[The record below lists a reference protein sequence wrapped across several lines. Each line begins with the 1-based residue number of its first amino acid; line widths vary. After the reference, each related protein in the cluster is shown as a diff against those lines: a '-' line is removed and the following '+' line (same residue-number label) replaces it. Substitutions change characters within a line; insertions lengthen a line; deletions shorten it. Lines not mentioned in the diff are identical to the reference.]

1 MLYEVVHLPGAPLSC
16 ALSCGP
22 AVEDDEPDA
31 MPPAICIVLPVFRPD
46 PAHLRAQMASI
57 AAQTLTDHLTI
68 IVVADAASGALAR
81 QTAADCGLRAEVQDP
96 GQTLDAPRAFEAG
109 LARALV
115 MAGPD
120 TRIAL
125 CDQDDV
131 WRPDRLER
139 GLAELARTGAA
150 LVHSDARLVDGAG
163 APLHRSM
170 FRFEG
175 RHRKPGLRGLLLR
188 NSVTGMTTL
197 MTRQLAEIALPFPP
211 QNGVHFYHDLW
222 LALLAEATGG
232 LHLIA
237 EPLVDYR
244 QHGGNVMGA
253 QDRRAPPRL
262 RLALPGRTWLR
273 REAAGY
279 ALARYLA
286 HSAHNRLADCV
297 ASGLLRHGE
306 ARVVPLLPYLGR
318 TRGAGR
324 LMADAT
330 GLALRGHLRLARIA
344 LGHAVVAM
352 GRHVW
357 ALRRALDDGVT
368 QAVDRF
374 DDRLYSLSPGA
385 SPVRPRPP
393 AQGVLRAES
402 IVDLRKQPAFRPD
415 FAAAEPAVCV
425 LVPTLN
431 PTEMFAGIT
440 TAIDLGLGLAAAGRQ
455 VRFIATD
462 LPVFSAPAS
471 ERLVLGRLPAQA
483 VAQGAAQR
491 ISLHCGRTAGTIAAH
506 RDDIFLAT
514 AWWTA
519 HVARTLM
526 RSGYDRQRFLYL
538 IQDYEPNFYA
548 WGPEFADA
556 QASYGLDFV
565 PIFNTTILRDYF
577 GLMGHRFATA
587 DAPAFHP
594 AIDIA
599 RFATGRR
606 RRRPGPRRIA
616 VYGRPEVPRN
626 MFPTTIEALGR
637 FLTDRA
643 ITPDQVEILS
653 VGLRHDPVALPGG
666 HVLQSLGKLPLADY
680 PEWLLTVDIGLS
692 LMHSPHPSHPP
703 LEMAA
708 AGARVVTNRFANKDL
723 GRLSRAILSVE
734 GTTEAVAQGLA
745 QAWDAGPVSDVD
757 RWIEIGRLGR
767 PLPDLAADLAAGL
780 DRMLMR

>member
-16 ALSCGP
+16 ALPCGP
-22 AVEDDEPDA
+22 DALDDEPDA
-31 MPPAICIVLPVFRPD
+31 MPPAVCIVLPVHRPD
-46 PAHLRAQMASI
+46 PAQLRAQMASI
-57 AAQTLTDHLTI
+57 AAQTVGDHLTI
-68 IVVADAASGALAR
+68 VVVADGTSAQLAAD
-81 QTAADCGLRAEVQDP
+81 TAAACGLRVEVQDP
-96 GQTLDAPRAFEAG
+96 GQPLDAPRAFEAG

-115 MAGPD
+115 LSGPD

-125 CDQDDV
+125 CDQDDI

-139 GLAELARTGAA
+139 GLAEMDRTGAA
-150 LVHSDARLVDGAG
+150 LVHSDARLVDAAG
-163 APLHRSM
+163 TPLHRSM

-175 RHRKPGLRGLLLR
+175 RHRDPGLRGLLLR
-188 NSVTGMTTL
+188 NSVTGMTAL
-197 MTRQLAEIALPFPP
+197 MTRRLAEVALPFPP

-222 LALLAEATGG
+222 LALLATATDG
-232 LHLIA
+232 LHLIP

-244 QHGGNVMGA
+244 QHAGNVMGA
-253 QDRRAPPRL
+253 QDRRAAPRL
-262 RLALPGRTWLR
+262 RLALPGTAWLR

-306 ARVVPLLPYLGR
+306 ARVTPLLPYLGR

-324 LMADAT
+324 ILADAG
-330 GLALRGHLRLARIA
+330 GLVLRGHLRLARIA
-344 LGHAVVAM
+344 LGHAVVAL

-357 ALRRALDDGVT
+357 ALRHALDDGVT

-374 DDRLYSLSPGA
+374 DDRLYSLSPGVV
-385 SPVRPRPP
+385 PVRPRPP
-393 AQGVLRAES
+393 RPPGLTPAEA
-402 IVDLRKQPAFRPD
+402 ITDQRKHPAYRPD
-415 FAAAEPAVCV
+415 FTAAEPAVTV

-440 TAIDLGLGLAAAGRQ
+440 TALDLGLGLAAAGRR
-455 VRFIATD
+455 VRFVATD

-483 VAQGAAQR
+483 VADGAAQR
-491 ISLHCGRTAGTIAAH
+491 ISLHCGRTAGSLPAH
-506 RDDIFLAT
+506 RADTFLAT

-519 HVARTLM
+519 HVAQALM
-526 RSGYDRQRFLYL
+526 RGHGFDRQRFLYL

-556 QASYGLDFV
+556 QASYGLDFAPV
-565 PIFNTTILRDYF
+565 FNTTILRDYF
-577 GLMGHRFATA
+577 GLQGHRFAA
-587 DAPAFHP
+587 PGAPAFHP

-599 RFATGRR
+599 RYASGRR
-606 RRRPGPRRIA
+606 RHRPGPRRIA

-626 MFPTTIEALGR
+626 MFPTAIEGLAR
-637 FLTDRA
+637 FLADRA
-643 ITPDQVEILS
+643 IPPDGVELLS
-653 VGLRHDPVALPGG
+653 VGLRHDPVTLPGG
-666 HVLQSLGKLPLADY
+666 HVLHSLGKLPLADY
-680 PEWLLTVDIGLS
+680 PDWLLTVDVGLS
-692 LMHSPHPSHPP
+692 LMLSPHPSHPP

-723 GRLSRAILSVE
+723 GRISRAILSVD
-734 GTTEAVAQGLA
+734 GTAPAVARGLA
-745 QAWDAGPVSDVD
+745 QAWDMGPVSDVD
-757 RWIEIGRLGR
+757 RWIDLGLMGA
-767 PLPDLAADLAAGL
+767 PLPVLAADLAAGL
-780 DRMLMR
+780 DR

>member
-1 MLYEVVHLPGAPLSC
+1 
-16 ALSCGP
+16 
-22 AVEDDEPDA
+22 
-31 MPPAICIVLPVFRPD
+31 
-46 PAHLRAQMASI
+46 
-57 AAQTLTDHLTI
+57 
-68 IVVADAASGALAR
+68 
-81 QTAADCGLRAEVQDP
+81 
-96 GQTLDAPRAFEAG
+96 
-109 LARALV
+109 
-115 MAGPD
+115 
-120 TRIAL
+120 
-125 CDQDDV
+125 
-131 WRPDRLER
+131 
-139 GLAELARTGAA
+139 
-150 LVHSDARLVDGAG
+150 
-163 APLHRSM
+163 
-170 FRFEG
+170 
-175 RHRKPGLRGLLLR
+175 
-188 NSVTGMTTL
+188 
-197 MTRQLAEIALPFPP
+197 FPP

-222 LALLAEATGG
+222 LALLAEATDG
-232 LHLIA
+232 LHLIDA
-237 EPLVDYR
+237 PLVDYR

-262 RLALPGRTWLR
+262 RLSLPGRTWLR

-306 ARVVPLLPYLGR
+306 AKIGALMPYLGR
-318 TRGAGR
+318 TKGAGR
-324 LMADAT
+324 LLADA
-330 GLALRGHLRLARIA
+330 GALALRGHLRLARIA
-344 LGHAVVAM
+344 FGHAVVAV

-357 ALRRALDDGVT
+357 ALRRAMDDGVT

-393 AQGVLRAES
+393 AAGILRAEG
-402 IVDLRKQPAFRPD
+402 IVDQRKQPAFRPV
-415 FAAAEPAVCV
+415 FTAEEPAVSV
-425 LVPTLN
+425 LLPTLN

-440 TAIDLGLGLAAAGRQ
+440 TGIDLGLGLAAAGRR

-471 ERLVLGRLPAQA
+471 ERLVLGRLPAEA
-483 VAQGAAQR
+483 VAQGALQR
-491 ISLHCGRTAGTIAAH
+491 ISLHCGRTAGTIPAH
-506 RDDIFLAT
+506 REDTFLAT

-519 HVARTLM
+519 HVAQTLM
-526 RSGYDRQRFLYL
+526 RREGYERQRFLYL

-556 QASYGLDFV
+556 QASYSLDFAPV
-565 PIFNTTILRDYF
+565 FNTTILRDYF
-577 GLMGHRFATA
+577 GLQGHRFARP
-587 DAPAFHP
+587 DAPAFQP

-599 RFATGRR
+599 RFAAGRR
-606 RRRPGPRRIA
+606 RPRPGPRRIA

-643 ITPDQVEILS
+643 IAPDEVELLS
-653 VGLRHDPVALPGG
+653 VGLRHDPVTLPGG
-666 HVLQSLGKLPLADY
+666 HVLHSLGKLPLADY

-723 GRLSRAILSVE
+723 GQLSRAILSVE
-734 GTTEAVAQGLA
+734 GTADAVARGLA
-745 QAWDAGPVSDVD
+745 QAWDMGPVSDVD
-757 RWIEIGRLGR
+757 RWIEIGRLGV
-767 PLPDLAADLAAGL
+767 PLPALAVDLAARMDAMLA
-780 DRMLMR
+780 R